1 MPPVSYFRH
10 QDLPRDQLKNR
21 VRRDR
26 RCALEFRRDDPNPMH
41 VHAYPQNR
49 PLPGRSVLLALLVLS
64 GSCTTTSDL
73 GHTMQVEVL
82 DEWFVRVDG
91 DRLARDEFVFRIR
104 GRCRQAKAAGSPP
117 PSVLL
122 TWAALADQKAGR
134 ELMNQLLLAGVKSV
148 TLGS

>member
-1 MPPVSYFRH
+1 MPRVSYFRH
-10 QDLPRDQLKNR
+10 QDLRRDQLKNR

-26 RCALEFRRDDPNPMH
+26 RCALEFRRDDPNPMK
-41 VHAYPQNR
+41 VHAYPQYR

-64 GSCTTTSDL
+64 GSCTTTPDL

-122 TWAALADQKAGR
+122 TWGALKDQKAGR

>member
-1 MPPVSYFRH
+1 MPRVSYFRH
-10 QDLPRDQLKNR
+10 REMLRDQLKNR
-21 VRRDR
+21 VYRDR
-26 RCALEFRRDDPNPMH
+26 RCALEFRRDDRNPMN
-41 VHAYPQNR
+41 VYAYPRNR
-49 PLPGRSVLLALLVLS
+49 PLSGRSVLLALLVLS
-64 GSCTTTSDL
+64 GSCTTTPDL

-104 GRCRQAKAAGSPP
+104 GRCRQAKTAGSPP

-122 TWAALADQKAGR
+122 TWGALKDQKAGR